1 MTDDRDARGPGAP
14 ARARPDRTGRIVA
27 GVVAGTLLA
36 GVALYSL
43 LAPSP
48 TWIPIVD
55 FVPAPA
61 EPDLE
66 VEVSSRRGPG
76 PSALVHEV
84 RTAAGGA
91 APPPAV
97 LALPLPADD
106 LAVTRF
112 ASRLADA
119 LALRPGRRPPVW
131 LASRVRVEDRAT
143 AERVVDALAA
153 RGWPVRAAP
162 PASTR

>member
-1 MTDDRDARGPGAP
+1 M
-14 ARARPDRTGRIVA
+14 
-27 GVVAGTLLA
+27 AGTLLV
-36 GVALYSL
+36 GVALYAL

-48 TWIPIVD
+48 TWFPIED
-55 FVPAPA
+55 FVRAPR

-66 VEVSSRRGPG
+66 VEVVSRRGPG
-76 PSALVHEV
+76 PAALVHEV
-84 RTAAGGA
+84 RTAERDAG
-91 APPPAV
+91 PPPAV

-112 ASRLADA
+112 AARLADA
-119 LALRPGRRPPVW
+119 LALRKGGRPPVW

-153 RGWPVRAAP
+153 RGWPVREAP
-162 PASTR
+162 VASAR